1 MKRNLLITGLVLAAL
16 TAHAQNSQYGAVDNF
31 YQANVDVNTGRYA
44 GRVVNPAYWLV
55 DSNRWNEMDSRLT
68 GGVFGRSLGEVQGA
82 RPHELYRGFVYRCN

>member
-1 MKRNLLITGLVLAAL
+1 MMSAISYPSSGSGLQPLWRL
-16 TAHAQNSQYGAVDNF
+16 PKPFHVDNF
-31 YQANVDVNTGRYA
+31 YQANVDVNKGRYA